1 MSVDPTLDIV
11 PTRAMLMKKSTEP
24 TDFKAVVF
32 ETYKSKKGAGA
43 KSAAT
48 RRGANPEQNDDG
60 FDMKKARYEVF
71 NFGLSG
77 YDFKDQQKA
86 KIALAV
92 KLGAKPPKN
101 AYKNYKDLQ
110 TERKQAKERA
120 AEEAYIRTVGKNSSG
135 QATVSCNK
143 LVNRITKKKKSKANN
158 TVGELTQHYGV
169 VNPKIH
175 KKKKKK

>member
-1 MSVDPTLDIV
+1 MSVDPTLAV
-11 PTRAMLMKKSTEP
+11 VQTKAMLLKKSTES

-32 ETYKSKKGAGA
+32 ETHKSKKGIGRKSMA
-43 KSAAT
+43 KKNA
-48 RRGANPEQNDDG
+48 DDDNG

-71 NFGLSG
+71 NYGISG

-110 TERKQAKERA
+110 MELKQGKVKA

-135 QATVSCNK
+135 EAIVSCNK
-143 LVNRITKKKKSKANN
+143 LANRVMKKKKKNN
-158 TVGELTQHYGV
+158 NVGELTKHYGV